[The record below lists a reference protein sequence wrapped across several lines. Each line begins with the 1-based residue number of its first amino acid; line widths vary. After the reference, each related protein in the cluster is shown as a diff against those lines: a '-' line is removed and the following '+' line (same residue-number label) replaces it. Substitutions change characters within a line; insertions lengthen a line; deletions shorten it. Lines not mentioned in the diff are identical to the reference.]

1 MEPRSYF
8 FFLFMAWV
16 CVCSFG
22 CVDVWPCSLSG
33 LGADGPL
40 GRGSVAAG
48 GCAVRALLCWA
59 AGGGGRAWFRGFPVL
74 GSGGGRGVWPRS
86 LAVFGAG
93 VSWCWG
99 SASALLSSRRGG
111 ACVVRSWR
119 WPGLGSVGS
128 RCWGRSGSVVCIFA
142 CMRLKEC

>member
-1 MEPRSYF
+1 MEPRSF

-22 CVDVWPCSLSG
+22 CVGVWPCSLSG
-33 LGADGPL
+33 LGAGGPL

-59 AGGGGRAWFRGFPVL
+59 AARWGPGLVPRVPGAGIGRGARHLVAFIGRFRRRGFVGL
-74 GSGGGRGVWPRS
+74 
-86 LAVFGAG
+86 
-93 VSWCWG
+93 G

-111 ACVVRSWR
+111 ACVLRSWR
-119 WPGLGSVGS
+119 WPGFGSVGS
-128 RCWGRSGSVVCIFA
+128 RCWGRSGSAVCISA
-142 CMRLKEC
+142 CMRVKEC